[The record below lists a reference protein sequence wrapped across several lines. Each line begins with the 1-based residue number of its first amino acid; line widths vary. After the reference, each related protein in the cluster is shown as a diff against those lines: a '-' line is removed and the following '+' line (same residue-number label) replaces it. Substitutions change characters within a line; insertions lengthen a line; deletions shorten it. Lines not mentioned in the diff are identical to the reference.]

1 MADSNPGTGVAKRPP
16 LAVLRLDAVIAKLPP
31 PAAWLLAASSLPAA
45 SAGTRHTSPAR
56 PLWTAVFLLAA
67 SASGLGAENGGGSLV
82 TDFWMAATPEEQN
95 AGEQALLAAVE
106 GVPELYA
113 WLKQGPVFPPDVE
126 TGAWEGERVGADGL
140 TFRYGVVVPDSYDPQ
155 VSYPVEF
162 MLHGGVARPEW
173 GPGGE
178 WWRSGYAN
186 LQREDR
192 IFVVPAAWR
201 DAFWWH
207 DNQADSLPAVL
218 REVKRRYNVDDN
230 RVSMTGISDGGTGA
244 YFFAFKQPS
253 EWASFLP
260 YIGHPGVLRNPA
272 GGAGYR
278 LYFENLTAKP
288 LYIVNGELDR
298 LYPAASLRSF
308 IDVLIEAEVE
318 HVFREIEG
326 GGHDTRWL
334 PDETPAIERFKAEHP
349 RDPFPESLQ
358 WVADRDDRYNRNMWL
373 RIDQMASA
381 DFPAVAKVER
391 DGNRFTVEATAV
403 AGFSLLLSPEEV
415 DFSKPITVFVNGEM
429 VYEDLV
435 GQSAETLLRWAR
447 ETLDRQALI
456 TAELTISL
464 LAD

>member
-1 MADSNPGTGVAKRPP
+1 MPTAIR
-16 LAVLRLDAVIAKLPP
+16 LPP
-31 PAAWLLAASSLPAA
+31 PSRPPAAGLPASTWPPSASAGARHASPGRALLTAVCLLAAPA
-45 SAGTRHTSPAR
+45 PAF
-56 PLWTAVFLLAA
+56 A
-67 SASGLGAENGGGSLV
+67 AENGDINPV
-82 TDFWMAATPEEQN
+82 TEFWRAVTPEAQR
-95 AGEQALLAAVE
+95 AGEQALLAASDDVATLYVRLKE
-106 GVPELYA
+106 GPA
-113 WLKQGPVFPPDVE
+113 FSPDVQ
-126 TGAWEGERVGADGL
+126 TGAWEAARTGADGV
-140 TFRYGVVVPDSYDPQ
+140 TFRYGVLVPDSYDPE

-173 GPGGE
+173 GPGVD

-192 IFVVPAAWR
+192 IIVVPAAWR
-201 DAFWWH
+201 EAFWWH
-207 DNQADSLPAVL
+207 DNQADNLPAVL
-218 REVKRRYNVDDN
+218 REVKRLYNVDDN
-230 RVSMTGISDGGTGA
+230 RVSMTGVSDGGTGA

-298 LYPAASLRSF
+298 LYPAASLGSF

-318 HVFREIEG
+318 HVFRVIEG

-334 PDETPAIERFKAEHP
+334 PDETPAIERFKTGHP

-358 WVADRDDRYNRNMWL
+358 WVADRDDRYNRNLWL
-373 RIDQMASA
+373 RVDQMAST
-381 DFPAVAKVER
+381 DFPAVMKVER
-391 DGNRFTVEATAV
+391 EGNRFTVEATAV
-403 AGFSLLLSPEEV
+403 AGFSLLLNPEEV
-415 DFSKPITVFVNGEM
+415 DFNLPVTVVVNGGV
-429 VYEDLV
+429 VYEGMV
-435 GQSAETLLRWAR
+435 EQSAETLLRWVR
-447 ETLDRQALI
+447 ETLDRRALV

-464 LAD
+464 LAE

>member
-1 MADSNPGTGVAKRPP
+1 MADSNPGTGNPKR
-16 LAVLRLDAVIAKLPP
+16 LRL
-31 PAAWLLAASSLPAA
+31 AAIWLLAASAP
-45 SAGTRHTSPAR
+45 
-56 PLWTAVFLLAA
+56 V
-67 SASGLGAENGGGSLV
+67 LGAENGGPNPV
-82 TDFWMAATPEEQN
+82 TEFWQAVTPEEQR
-95 AGEQALLAAVE
+95 AGEQALLAASDDVAT
-106 GVPELYA
+106 LYA
-113 WLKQGPVFPPDVE
+113 WLREGPAFSPDVE
-126 TGAWEGERVGADGL
+126 TGAWEAERTGADGL
-140 TFRYGVVVPDSYDPQ
+140 IFRYGVVVPDSYDPE

-162 MLHGGVARPEW
+162 LLHGGVARPEW
-173 GPGGE
+173 GPGVD

-186 LQREDR
+186 LQQEDR

-207 DNQADSLPAVL
+207 DNQADNLPAVL
-218 REVKRRYNVDDN
+218 REVKRLYNVDDN

-253 EWASFLP
+253 EWASFMP

-272 GGAGYR
+272 GGVNYR

-298 LYPAASLRSF
+298 LYPAASLQSF
-308 IDVLIEAEVE
+308 IDVLVEAEVE
-318 HVFREIEG
+318 HVFRVIEG

-334 PDETPAIERFKAEHP
+334 PDETPAIERFKTENP
-349 RDPFPESLQ
+349 RDPFPDSLQ

-373 RIDQMASA
+373 RVDRMASPE
-381 DFPAVAKVER
+381 FPAVMPAVVRAER

-415 DFSKPITVFVNGEM
+415 DFSQPVTVSVNGET

-435 GQSAETLLRWAR
+435 EQSAETLLRWAR
-447 ETLDRQALI
+447 DNLDRQALI
-456 TAELTISL
+456 TAELNISL
-464 LAD
+464 LAE